1 MDVLIVGAGPA
12 GLAAAL
18 ELTKRGLKPVILE
31 KSDGV
36 GGICRTHSYKGYLVD
51 LGGHRFFTKFDE
63 VQELWEEVMG
73 DELLLRPRLS
83 RIFYRG
89 RFFDYPLKAGNALRS
104 LGLLESARCMASF
117 ARARARTGRP
127 EENFEQWVSNR
138 FGRRLFQIFFKTYTE
153 KVWGIPT
160 HEIGAEWASQRIK
173 NLDLGE
179 AVKQA
184 LPGPLRG
191 LLGEEQHVTSLIEE
205 FWYPRRGPGQMY
217 ERMAELVQERG
228 ATLLMHTAAKRFEVE
243 DGRIVRVVA
252 EGPQGEQVFEPDQVL
267 SSMPLTLLVK
277 GLHPQVDPAT
287 LRSADSLS
295 YRHLITIDLVVD
307 RAELFPDNWIYVH
320 EPALQ
325 LGRIQNFKNWSPH
338 MVPDPNT
345 TCLGLEYF
353 CGDEDEIWKMSTQE
367 LVELGTREMEATGL
381 MEGGRVIDGTAFKVP
396 RAYPVYKRGYE
407 EHLDRLQAAV
417 DGISNLNVMGRYGM
431 FKYNNSDHSILTAL
445 LAVENIFGAE
455 HELWA
460 VNTDT
465 AYHEVRKA

>member
-1 MDVLIVGAGPA
+1 MDVVIVGAGPA

-18 ELTKRGLKPVILE
+18 ALTRRGLKPVVLE
-31 KSDGV
+31 KGDGV
-36 GGICRTHSYKGYLVD
+36 GGICRTHAYRGYLVD

-63 VQELWEEVMG
+63 VQELWEEVLG

-89 RFFDYPLKAGNALRS
+89 QFFDYPLKATNALRS
-104 LGLLESARCMASF
+104 LGLTESARCMLSF
-117 ARARARTGRP
+117 ARARARSNRP
-127 EENFEQWVSNR
+127 EESFEDWVSNR
-138 FGRRLFQIFFKTYTE
+138 FGRRLFDIFFKTYTE

-160 HEIGAEWASQRIK
+160 SEIGAEWASQRIK

-191 LLGEEQHVTSLIEE
+191 LLGEEQQVTSLIEE
-205 FWYPRRGPGQMY
+205 FWYPKRGPGQMY

-228 ATLLMHTAAKRFEVE
+228 GTLLLNTGASRFEVE
-243 DGRIVRVVA
+243 GGRIVRVHA
-252 EGPQGEQVFEPDQVL
+252 EGPDGARVFEPDQVL
-267 SSMPLTLLVK
+267 SSMPLTLLVRNLSHVDEATRQATY
-277 GLHPQVDPAT
+277 GLG
-287 LRSADSLS
+287 
-295 YRHLITIDLVVD
+295 YRHLVTVDLVID

-320 EPALQ
+320 EPSLQ

-353 CGDEDEIWKMSTQE
+353 CGDDDPIWKMSTEE
-367 LVELGTREMEATGL
+367 LVALGTREMEATGL
-381 MEGGRVIDGTAFKVP
+381 MRGGRVIDGTAFKVP
-396 RAYPVYKRGYE
+396 RAYPVYRRGYE
-407 EHLDRLQAAV
+407 VHLDKLQALV
-417 DGISNLNVMGRYGM
+417 DGVENLQVMGRYGM

-445 LAVENIFGAE
+445 LAVENLFGAG
-455 HELWA
+455 HPLWS

-465 AYHEVRKA
+465 DYHEIRG